1 MHKRLRER
9 KRGIEGMK
17 SWKLETLIEIG
28 QKKERE
34 NLGVLKEE
42 EEKEDE

>member
-1 MHKRLRER
+1 
-9 KRGIEGMK
+9 MK

-28 QKKERE
+28 QKKKE

-42 EEKEDE
+42 EEEKEDE